1 MADFVRVPY
10 IPVDVGKGLRLRT
23 NKPSHG
29 IVAIVQ
35 GNEYFFHLVGH
46 RFRG

>member
-10 IPVDVGKGLRLRT
+10 ISMDVGEGLRLLA

-29 IVAIVQ
+29 VVAIVQ
-35 GNEYFFHLVGH
+35 GDEYLLHLVGH
-46 RFRG
+46 HFSR